1 MISDLNKH
9 RFEYIWHLY
18 SNNISDTDL
27 PFHKH
32 VKCDPSVW
40 QFPEH
45 LVEYHRLI
53 FGLGYTS
60 LKDKKVLDIGCG
72 ISWYL
77 GSMENIVKKYIGVD
91 TNERRI
97 KYAKIMSKIVDI
109 DTDINVLPAE
119 AVSCKVDTIMM
130 LSVTHFIPKVKDIFK
145 NTRPQKVVNLAA
157 QAGVRYSLE
166 NPLAYI
172 NSNIVGFANILENC
186 RFHKIEH
193 LVYASTSSVYGANTK
208 MPFSEHDSVNHPLSI
223 YAATKKSNELMAHAY
238 SYLYKLPTTGLRFF
252 TVYGPWG
259 RPDMALFKFTQAII
273 EGKTIDVF
281 NHGKHARDFTYIDDI
296 VEGV

>member
-91 TNERRI
+91 DLIGYLEDKGFTTIE
-97 KYAKIMSKIVDI
+97 KQLYDYADKKDQGKGQDFEGDRYILHFNRQAKQ
-109 DTDINVLPAE
+109 T
-119 AVSCKVDTIMM
+119 T
-130 LSVTHFIPKVKDIFK
+130 VT
-145 NTRPQKVVNLAA
+145 
-157 QAGVRYSLE
+157 
-166 NPLAYI
+166 
-172 NSNIVGFANILENC
+172 
-186 RFHKIEH
+186 
-193 LVYASTSSVYGANTK
+193 
-208 MPFSEHDSVNHPLSI
+208 
-223 YAATKKSNELMAHAY
+223 
-238 SYLYKLPTTGLRFF
+238 
-252 TVYGPWG
+252 
-259 RPDMALFKFTQAII
+259 
-273 EGKTIDVF
+273 
-281 NHGKHARDFTYIDDI
+281 
-296 VEGV
+296 

>member
-18 SNNISDTDL
+18 SNNITDADL

-32 VKCDPSVW
+32 IKCDPSVW

-119 AVSCKVDTIMM
+119 AVTCKVDTIMM
-130 LSVTHFIPKVKDIFK
+130 LSVAHQIPQVKDIFEKFDCENIILDCWEEK
-145 NTRPQKVVNLAA
+145 NNVSVTDLVGYLEDKGFTTTEKQLYDYADKKDPGKGQVYEGDRYILHFNR
-157 QAGVRYSLE
+157 QA
-166 NPLAYI
+166 
-172 NSNIVGFANILENC
+172 
-186 RFHKIEH
+186 KQ
-193 LVYASTSSVYGANTK
+193 
-208 MPFSEHDSVNHPLSI
+208 
-223 YAATKKSNELMAHAY
+223 
-238 SYLYKLPTTGLRFF
+238 TTV
-252 TVYGPWG
+252 T
-259 RPDMALFKFTQAII
+259 
-273 EGKTIDVF
+273 
-281 NHGKHARDFTYIDDI
+281 
-296 VEGV
+296 